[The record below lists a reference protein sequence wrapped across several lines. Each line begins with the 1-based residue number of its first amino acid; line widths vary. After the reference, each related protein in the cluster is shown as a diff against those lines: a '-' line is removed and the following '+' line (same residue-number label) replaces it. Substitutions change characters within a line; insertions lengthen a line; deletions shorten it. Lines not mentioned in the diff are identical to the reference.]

1 MVVQRAQE
9 AIDKLAQE
17 RERFIT
23 WVRSVPS
30 DDWAKLSPDGMWQ
43 VRDYVAHLASIDPLL
58 TRMIRAFQ
66 REGDVDE
73 NRPSRPPFNIDDWN
87 EGKILER
94 RTHSIEDLID
104 EMEKYRGD
112 LSAAMAGFTDEQL
125 DRTFHFGGDKSR
137 SPRDLKVGEFLRGLA
152 YHDRWHM
159 EDARRAIEG
168 KSEQPFGDEAFS
180 KMLQNDPSLTA

>member
-1 MVVQRAQE
+1 MVTKRARS
-9 AIDKLAQE
+9 AIDKMAQE

-30 DDWAKLSPDGMWQ
+30 DDWPKLSPDGMWQ
-43 VRDYVAHLASIDPLL
+43 ARDYVAHLASIDPLL
-58 TRMIRAFQ
+58 TRLIRTFQ
-66 REGDVDE
+66 QEGGAADGRDSGRRFSIDE
-73 NRPSRPPFNIDDWN
+73 WN
-87 EGKILER
+87 EGKILKR
-94 RTHSIEDLID
+94 RTHSIEELIA

-112 LSAAMAGFTDEQL
+112 LGAAMAAFSDEQL

-137 SPRDLKVGEFLRGLA
+137 SPRDLQVGEFLRGLV

-168 KSEQPFGDEAFS
+168 ESEQPFGDEAFS
-180 KMLQNDPSLTA
+180 KMLQSDPSLTA

>member
-1 MVVQRAQE
+1 MVAERAQE
-9 AIDKLAQE
+9 AIDKMAQE

-43 VRDYVAHLASIDPLL
+43 AQDYVAHLASIDPLL
-58 TRMIRAFQ
+58 TGLIRAFQ
-66 REGDVDE
+66 QEGGVADGRDSG
-73 NRPSRPPFNIDDWN
+73 RRFSIDDWN
-87 EGKILER
+87 EGQILER
-94 RTHSIEDLID
+94 RARSTDDLIA
-104 EMEKYRGD
+104 EMEKHRGD
-112 LSAAMAGFTDEQL
+112 LSAAMADFTDEQL

-137 SPRDLKVGEFLRGLA
+137 SPRDVTVGEFLRGLV

-168 KSEQPFGDEAFS
+168 EAEQPFGDEAFS